1 MKFPAL
7 IFISIALILSSCNG
21 KKDTSSDTVSGVKA
35 QLNSGSNKTWTISQY
50 YLNGSLQTL
59 TPGQSRYTKTYKY
72 NNTWI
77 DSDGYSGTYTL
88 NNTTSLS
95 EATTNAGSANRTVN
109 YKINTISTT
118 ALDVEYTEGTTTYRF
133 VYAL

>member
-7 IFISIALILSSCNG
+7 IFISVALILSSCNG
-21 KKDTSSDTVSGVKA
+21 KKDTTSDTVSGVKA
-35 QLNSGSNKTWTISQY
+35 QLNSGSNKTWSISKY
-50 YLNGSLQTL
+50 YVNGALQTL
-59 TPGQSRYTKTYKY
+59 TAGQARYTKTYKY
-72 NNTWI
+72 DNTWI

-95 EATTNAGSANRTVN
+95 EVTTNAGSANRTVN

-118 ALDVEYTEGTTTYRF
+118 ALDVEYTEGSTTYRF

>member
-1 MKFPAL
+1 MRTSLILSFALLL
-7 IFISIALILSSCNG
+7 IFSSCNG

-35 QLNSGSNKTWTISQY
+35 QLNSGTNKTWTISKY
-50 YLNGSLQTL
+50 YVNGALQTL
-59 TPGQSRYTKTYKY
+59 TAGQARYTKTYKY
-72 NNTWI
+72 DNTWI
-77 DSDGYSGTYTL
+77 DSDGYSGSYTL

-95 EATTNAGSANRTVN
+95 ETTTNAGSANRTVN

-118 ALDVEYTEGTTTYRF
+118 ALDVEYTEGSTTYRF